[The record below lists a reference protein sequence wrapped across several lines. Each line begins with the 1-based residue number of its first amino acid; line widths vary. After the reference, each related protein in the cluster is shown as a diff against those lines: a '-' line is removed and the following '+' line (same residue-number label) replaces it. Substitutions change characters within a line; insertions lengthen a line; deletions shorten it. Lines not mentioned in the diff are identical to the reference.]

1 MVVAQGAVAVDL
13 AEDGRSDIHSRRND
27 AERIVRARLADV
39 DDVYVDRSSWHRVDA
54 DLQPFV
60 AVIARHDE
68 ARSHAKRALAAIAG
82 LSEEQWQ
89 AAWVPLD
96 LGDFM
101 IRVYP
106 AGG

>member
-1 MVVAQGAVAVDL
+1 MVQGSVAVGS
-13 AEDGRSDIHSRRND
+13 AKARRSDIQARRNA
-27 AERIVRARLADV
+27 AERLVRSRLADV
-39 DDVYVDRSSWHRVDA
+39 DDVYVDRSSWRRIDA

-60 AVIARHDE
+60 AVVARHDA
-68 ARSHAKRALAAIAG
+68 ARGHAKRALVGIAG

-89 AAWVPLD
+89 TTWVPLD

-106 AGG
+106 AVY

>member
-1 MVVAQGAVAVDL
+1 MVRGSVAVDSA
-13 AEDGRSDIHSRRND
+13 AERRSHIQSRRND

-39 DDVYVDRSSWHRVDA
+39 DDVYVDRSSWRRVNA

-68 ARSHAKRALAAIAG
+68 ARSHAKRALRAIAG

-89 AAWVPLD
+89 TAWVPLD

-106 AGG
+106 VSD

>member
-1 MVVAQGAVAVDL
+1 MVDQGSVTVD
-13 AEDGRSDIHSRRND
+13 SDVERRGDIQSRRND
-27 AERIVRARLADV
+27 AERTVRSRLADV
-39 DDVYVDRSSWHRVDA
+39 DDVYVDRSSWSRVDA

-68 ARSHAKRALAAIAG
+68 ARAHAKRALAAIAG
-82 LSEEQWQ
+82 LSEEQWHT
-89 AAWVPLD
+89 AWVPLD

-106 AGG
+106 ASG

>member
-1 MVVAQGAVAVDL
+1 MGRGSVAADR
-13 AEDGRSDIHSRRND
+13 RSRIQSRRNE
-27 AERIVRARLADV
+27 AERIVRARLAHV
-39 DDVYVDRSSWHRVDA
+39 DDVYVDRSSWERVDV

-68 ARSHAKRALAAIAG
+68 ARSTAQRALESIAG
-82 LSEEQWQ
+82 LNDEEWQ
-89 AAWVPLD
+89 TAWVPLD

-106 AGG
+106 DGSD